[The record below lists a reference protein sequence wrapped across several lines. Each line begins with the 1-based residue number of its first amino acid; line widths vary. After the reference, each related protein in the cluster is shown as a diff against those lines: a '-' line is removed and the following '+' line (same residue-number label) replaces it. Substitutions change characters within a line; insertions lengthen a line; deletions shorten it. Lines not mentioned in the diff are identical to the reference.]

1 MLRYILRSEN
11 LWIDGY
17 HIGDHVWHTHA
28 FRELDWNSDPTL
40 AKDLSLARSWF
51 QQGKDNDYE
60 LYSPRP
66 GKTIVMESIPE
77 GFCTNTSETVKSTM
91 KLYISGNN
99 PDEPLPTKAIELIFP
114 REMDWNKDGR
124 VDSKRAVC
132 DNT

>member
-1 MLRYILRSEN
+1 M
-11 LWIDGY
+11 
-17 HIGDHVWHTHA
+17 GDHVWHTHA
-28 FRELDWNSDPTL
+28 FRELDWNMDPTL

-51 QQGKDNDYE
+51 QQGKDNEYE

-99 PDEPLPTKAIELIFP
+99 PNCTTATFGISLE
-114 REMDWNKDGR
+114 
-124 VDSKRAVC
+124 
-132 DNT
+132 